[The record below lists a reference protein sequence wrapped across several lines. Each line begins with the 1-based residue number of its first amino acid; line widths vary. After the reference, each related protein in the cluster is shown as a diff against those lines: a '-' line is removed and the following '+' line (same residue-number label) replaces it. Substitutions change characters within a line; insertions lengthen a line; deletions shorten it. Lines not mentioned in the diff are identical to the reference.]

1 MGAELN
7 AKTQGR
13 KDARDVGG
21 LAPWRPGDFALP
33 EGFRDTPL
41 GPLPET
47 WKVVRLQDVTEDTQ
61 QRDPS
66 QESDKTFKYID
77 VSSVSNKTYQIQGWK
92 AYKGCEA
99 PSRARKVVL
108 YRDVLF
114 ATVRPYLRNIAQ
126 VPSHLDGE
134 ICSTGFCVIRAKDG
148 KSDADYLY
156 YAVLSDSFVE
166 KVVAQQRGSSYPAVS
181 DKVILSERIP
191 LPPLPEQRAIV
202 HALRTVQEARE
213 ATERVIAAARE
224 LKCSLMRHLFTYGPV
239 PIAQADRLELQETPF
254 GSAPAHWRIA
264 PLDKYAFVQTGA
276 AKGRRFGDSSTIT
289 VPYLRVANVQDGY
302 LNLSEI
308 KYIEIREDELKR
320 YSLQPGDVV
329 VTEGGDFDK
338 LGRGSIWHGEI
349 QDCIHQNH
357 IFAIRAERSTL
368 LPEYLTYLIQSGYG
382 KSYFLNVAHRTTHL
396 ACINTTKLRA
406 FPTLIPS
413 LAEQREIADILSTV
427 DAKIAAEEARRGAL
441 EALFHTLLHH
451 LMTGK
456 VRAMALYG

>member
-1 MGAELN
+1 MKAEFN
-7 AKTQGR
+7 AKTQRR

-21 LAPWRPGDFALP
+21 LASLRPGDLALS

-47 WKVVRLQDVTEDTQ
+47 WEVVQFEDAIRYQPARVGKVKQQDYMPTGRFPIIDQSQSLVAGYWDDPLDAYQGELPVVVFGDHTRVFKFVDFPFVCGADGT
-61 QRDPS
+61 RVLLPGTKFDPS
-66 QESDKTFKYID
+66 YFFFALSSID
-77 VSSVSNKTYQIQGWK
+77 I
-92 AYKGCEA
+92 
-99 PSRARKVVL
+99 PSRGYNRHYSVL
-108 YRDVLF
+108 KQKLLPCPPQHEQL
-114 ATVRPYLRNIAQ
+114 AIAH
-126 VPSHLDGE
+126 V
-134 ICSTGFCVIRAKDG
+134 
-148 KSDADYLY
+148 
-156 YAVLSDSFVE
+156 
-166 KVVAQQRGSSYPAVS
+166 
-181 DKVILSERIP
+181 
-191 LPPLPEQRAIV
+191 
-202 HALRTVQEARE
+202 LRTVQEARE
-213 ATERVIAAARE
+213 ATERVIATARE
-224 LKCSLMRHLFTYGPV
+224 LKRSLMHHLFTYSPV
-239 PIAQADRLELQETPF
+239 PVAQTDRLELQETPF

-276 AKGRRFGDSSTIT
+276 AKGRKFGDSSTIT

-308 KYIEIREDELKR
+308 KYIEVREDELRR

-338 LGRGSIWHGEI
+338 LGRGFIWHGEI

-441 EALFHTLLHH
+441 EALFHTMLHH

-456 VRAMALYG
+456 IRTQIRTQGRKVARMQRGT